1 VLLFISEPEVF
12 GLVVDPEL
20 VVPLVEVLGLVVLE
34 PLVEVLGFEVVELEP
49 LVAG

>member
-1 VLLFISEPEVF
+1 MSEPEVF

-20 VVPLVEVLGLVVLE
+20 VVPLVEVLGLLVLE
-34 PLVEVLGFEVVELEP
+34 PLVEVLGFVELELEP